1 MSYQVIARKWRPQKF
16 EDVVFQDHVSRTLQN
31 SIRSGRISHAYLFSG
46 PRGVGKTTMARILAK
61 ALNCQEGPTATPCG
75 VCENCLEIKK
85 GSSFDVIEIDGASNN
100 GVDDIRELRENVNF
114 APVKSKYKVYI
125 IDEVHMVT
133 TQAFNALLK
142 TLEEPPRH
150 IVFIFATTEY
160 HKIPET
166 ILSRC
171 QKFFF
176 KKIPIQAIVEHL
188 KHIALKENFN
198 ISDNALYPIAR
209 AADGAMRDAQSL
221 LDQVISF
228 SEKDG
233 GPGAA
238 VEIGE
243 SQALTILGI
252 VPLESYMRHLNSVA
266 EGDALA
272 IFGEIE
278 RVISMGVDIPRYV
291 TGFIDVIRSLR
302 LVRNGIALQP
312 ILGLSDE
319 EMRLFR
325 DTAQKF
331 SDEEI
336 SRMFRVV
343 MDLQSDL
350 RYSSNERVN
359 LEMALL
365 DMLRIHQSPSLA
377 SILKKMEEKEKG
389 GGASS
394 PAPDADAVKK
404 KPPESLRTPEPA
416 EKGLSLAIDP
426 VWKRFMASIAKDK
439 QFIHNLLSQASARLE
454 GGTVFIE
461 YPAGDE
467 HMYQTRMF
475 DSERRSFITAELSRL
490 MGQSVRID
498 ISQKRGAPGNR
509 AAASSAEAPG
519 KAVVKAAGTG
529 GSPVSK
535 PVEKDPEPPAAGSS
549 NQTDS
554 TIEKLKDVFHGQI
567 IEEGE

>member
-1 MSYQVIARKWRPQKF
+1 
-16 EDVVFQDHVSRTLQN
+16 
-31 SIRSGRISHAYLFSG
+31 
-46 PRGVGKTTMARILAK
+46 
-61 ALNCQEGPTATPCG
+61 
-75 VCENCLEIKK
+75 
-85 GSSFDVIEIDGASNN
+85 
-100 GVDDIRELRENVNF
+100 VNF

-142 TLEEPPRH
+142 TLEEPPGH

-188 KHIALKENFN
+188 KHIAQKENFN
-198 ISDNALYPIAR
+198 ISDTALYPIAR

-228 SEKDG
+228 SDKDG
-233 GPGAA
+233 EAGASA
-238 VEIGE
+238 EIGE
-243 SQALTILGI
+243 SQALTILESF
-252 VPLESYMRHLNSVA
+252 PFESYMRHLDSVA
-266 EGDALA
+266 EGTPWPYSRRLNAS
-272 IFGEIE
+272 FP
-278 RVISMGVDIPRYV
+278 MGVDIPRYV

-312 ILGLSDE
+312 VLGLSDE
-319 EMRLFR
+319 EMGLFR
-325 DTAQKF
+325 DTARKF

-343 MDLQSDL
+343 MDLQGDL

-377 SILKKMEEKEKG
+377 SILKKMEEKG
-389 GGASS
+389 AAASS
-394 PAPDADAVKK
+394 PLSDAVKK
-404 KPPESLRTPEPA
+404 KHPEPVVMEDPA
-416 EKGLSLAIDP
+416 AKVSSRTIDP

-439 QFIHNLLSQASARLE
+439 QFIHNLLGQASARME
-454 GGTVFIE
+454 GDTVFIE

-475 DSERRSFITAELSRL
+475 DTERRSFITAELSRL
-490 MGQSVRID
+490 LGQSIRID
-498 ISQKRGAPGNR
+498 ISQKRGAPAGR
-509 AAASSAEAPG
+509 TVAAGPEIPG
-519 KAVVKAAGTG
+519 KAAEKAAGAGGPPVSRPAEKAPDPPAGG
-529 GSPVSK
+529 GSNK
-535 PVEKDPEPPAAGSS
+535 
-549 NQTDS
+549 TDS
-554 TIEKLKDVFHGQI
+554 TVEKLKDVFHGQI